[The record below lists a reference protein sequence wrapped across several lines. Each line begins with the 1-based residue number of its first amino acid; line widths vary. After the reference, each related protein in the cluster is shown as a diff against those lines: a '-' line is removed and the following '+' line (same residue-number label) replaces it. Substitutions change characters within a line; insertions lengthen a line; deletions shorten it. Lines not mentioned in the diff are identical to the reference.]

1 MSTST
6 HGPGITWL
14 AHRSGTPADELL
26 GDHRALVA
34 ALTASGRDA
43 ADLLVRLGS
52 EDPKVRAAA
61 EAEARAVRSWFAD
74 HEDPAAPTPGE
85 RFGSRVADILR
96 DAAQRLREAPPA

>member
-6 HGPGITWL
+6 PGPGITWL
-14 AHRSGTPADELL
+14 AHHSDTPADELL

-34 ALTASGRDA
+34 ALTASGRDSA
-43 ADLLVRLGS
+43 
-52 EDPKVRAAA
+52 
-61 EAEARAVRSWFAD
+61 
-74 HEDPAAPTPGE
+74 GE